1 MTDIHQSEIQISNL
15 PTKSVVI
22 TPQRA
27 TITREIHTTIHP
39 GQNAI
44 TILGLDPNVD
54 LDSVQIDGSGP
65 ATITDMQTDVVPRRE
80 KFNDVYPDLTVDEQS
95 DIDQDMTTDEEG
107 LGIDDSELQAILK
120 EEQTL
125 NTSLAKAQD
134 DKSASLFVL
143 QFLVGYGKSVDS
155 TNSDPAKLND
165 FLQMYLQQRKTEGD
179 RARDT
184 EVKIA
189 DGEKALERVKRKRER
204 LESAHTKAKE
214 AALKEV
220 RRAREKRV
228 REREA
233 RRAQQKRDIKEKKM
247 FWTDLVGQVKVYLDG
262 HVSATPGSSRRSS
275 VTENVTYSGQPIE
288 VTMNLTYIVPGPNW
302 VPRYNLKI
310 NTPASTAS
318 LVYNADFQNKS
329 SETWKDTKI
338 TLSTSHAAFSGL
350 DGPIP
355 ILQPWHVTTCS
366 ISDPKSISWQDVLRS
381 PAEINPNAMAT
392 NKDPYQ
398 AAIDAQK
405 RARAQLLASARSV
418 QELGAAHN
426 AQQMQQQAIPQQVMQ
441 QQAMQQQAMQQQAMQ
456 QQAMAQQ
463 APAAMRG
470 ARPASFSPRQ
480 DSRHSWVP
488 SARRALGWGTN
499 ADNEENEEADDSD
512 NDTQSIAS
520 PSLERQDS
528 VPQNYGLTTTYE
540 LSGLRTLVPST
551 SHRRHLIAQST
562 LQSLTLTHVIVP
574 KIRAAAFLRARVKN
588 TSSVNILRGK
598 TGISV
603 DGTFLGTSTLPS
615 CVPNEFFNISLGVD
629 PNVLVTYAKPT
640 VRNLS
645 TGYISKE
652 KAAVFRR
659 SCWVKNTKSTAVD
672 MIVSDQIPLKD
683 NEQMRIQ
690 VLEPKGLEKEGSE
703 VDMALERDRGKGKA
717 VMMRNGEVKW
727 FIRLEPGKDV
737 RMVLEYHAKVPDGN
751 AVITAT

>member
-1 MTDIHQSEIQISNL
+1 MADIHQLEIQISSL
-15 PTKSVVI
+15 PTKSVII

-27 TITREIHTTIHP
+27 TITREIHTIIHP

-80 KFNDVYPDLTVDEQS
+80 KFNDVYPDLTVDEDS

-107 LGIDDSELQAILK
+107 IDVDDSALQAILK
-120 EEQTL
+120 EEQSL

-143 QFLVGYGKSVDS
+143 QFLVGYGKSIES

-220 RRAREKRV
+220 RHGREKRV
-228 REREA
+228 RERQE
-233 RRAQQKRDIKEKKM
+233 RRAQQKRDINEKKL
-247 FWTDLVGQVKVYLDG
+247 FWTDRVGQVKVYLDG
-262 HVSATPGSSRRSS
+262 HVAGTPGSSRRSS
-275 VTENVTYSGQPIE
+275 VTENVTYGGQPIE

-310 NTPASTAS
+310 NTPASAAS

-329 SETWKDTKI
+329 SETWKDAKI

-350 DGPIP
+350 DEPIP

-366 ISDPKSISWQDVLRS
+366 IEDPKSISWQDVLRS
-381 PAEINPNAMAT
+381 PAEIKPTAMAT
-392 NKDPYQ
+392 TTYPY
-398 AAIDAQK
+398 AAAVDAQL
-405 RARAQLLASARSV
+405 RARAHIMASARSV
-418 QELGAAHN
+418 QESGTAPN
-426 AQQMQQQAIPQQVMQ
+426 AQQMQQQQMQ
-441 QQAMQQQAMQQQAMQ
+441 QQALQ

-463 APAAMRG
+463 SMAQQAPVAMHGVGARRG
-470 ARPASFSPRQ
+470 APPARR

-488 SARRALGWGTN
+488 SARRALGWGTSEDN
-499 ADNEENEEADDSD
+499 EDNEEGDDSD
-512 NDTQSIAS
+512 SDTQTIAS

-540 LSGLRTLVPST
+540 LSGLRTLAPST

-615 CVPNEFFNISLGVD
+615 CVPNDFFNISLGVD

-640 VRNLS
+640 VRKLS
-645 TGYISKE
+645 SGYISKE
-652 KAAVFRR
+652 KVAVFRR
-659 SCWVKNTKSTAVD
+659 SCWVKNSKSTAID
-672 MIVSDQIPLKD
+672 MIVSDQIPVKD

>member
-1 MTDIHQSEIQISNL
+1 MADPHQSEIQISNL
-15 PTKSVVI
+15 PTKSVI
-22 TPQRA
+22 LTPQRA

-39 GQNAI
+39 GQNVI
-44 TILGLDPNVD
+44 TIQGLDPNVD

-65 ATITDMQTDVVPRRE
+65 AIITDMQTDVVPRRE
-80 KFNDVYPDLTVDEQS
+80 KFNDVYPDLTVDEES

-107 LGIDDSELQAILK
+107 INIDDSELQAILK

-125 NTSLAKAQD
+125 NTSIAKAQD

-143 QFLVGYGKSVDS
+143 QFLVGYGKSIDS

-184 EVKIA
+184 EVKIV
-189 DGEKALERVKRKRER
+189 DSEKVLERVKRKRER

-214 AALKEV
+214 AALKDA

-228 REREA
+228 RERRE
-233 RRAQQKRDIKEKKM
+233 RRAQQKRDINEKRQ
-247 FWTDLVGQVKVYLDG
+247 FWKDRVGQVEVYLDG
-262 HVSATPGSSRRSS
+262 HVSATPESSRRSS
-275 VTENVTYSGQPIE
+275 VTENATYGGQPIE
-288 VTMNLTYIVPGPNW
+288 VTMNLTYIVPGPSW
-302 VPRYNLKI
+302 APRYNLKI

-318 LVYNADFQNKS
+318 LIYNADFQNNC
-329 SETWKDTKI
+329 SETWKDAKI

-350 DGPIP
+350 DEPIP

-366 ISDPKSISWQDVLRS
+366 ISDPQSISWQDVLRS

-392 NKDPYQ
+392 NMSSYPATVDVQ
-398 AAIDAQK
+398 A
-405 RARAQLLASARSV
+405 RARAQMIANARSLQESGAV
-418 QELGAAHN
+418 QN
-426 AQQMQQQAIPQQVMQ
+426 AQQLQQQAL
-441 QQAMQQQAMQQQAMQ
+441 A

-463 APAAMRG
+463 APIARG
-470 ARPASFSPRQ
+470 VVARREPRTTPR

-488 SARRALGWGTN
+488 SARRALGWGVSEG
-499 ADNEENEEADDSD
+499 NEDNEEADDSGSD
-512 NDTQSIAS
+512 AETNAS

-540 LSGLRTLVPST
+540 LSGLRTLAPST

-603 DGTFLGTSTLPS
+603 DGTFLGSSTLPN
-615 CVPNEFFNISLGVD
+615 CAPNDFFNISLGVD

-640 VRNLS
+640 VRKLAS
-645 TGYISKE
+645 GYISKE

-659 SCWVKNTKSTAVD
+659 SCWVKNTKSTAID

-703 VDMALERDRGKGKA
+703 VDMPLERDRGRGKA

-727 FIRLEPGKDV
+727 FIRLAPGKDV
-737 RMVLEYHAKVPDGN
+737 RMALEYHARCLMEVR
-751 AVITAT
+751 

>member
-1 MTDIHQSEIQISNL
+1 MADLHESEIQISNL
-15 PTKSVVI
+15 PTKSVI
-22 TPQRA
+22 LTPKRA
-27 TITREIHTTIHP
+27 TITREIRTTIHP

-44 TILGLDPNVD
+44 TIIGLDPKVD

-65 ATITDMQTDVVPRRE
+65 ATITDMQTEVVSRRE
-80 KFNDVYPDLTVDEQS
+80 KFDDVYPELTVEGES
-95 DIDQDMTTDEEG
+95 DLDQDMAADEEG
-107 LGIDDSELQAILK
+107 VDIDDSELRAIRK
-120 EEQTL
+120 EEQGL
-125 NTSLAKAQD
+125 STSLAKAQD

-143 QFLVGYGKSVDS
+143 QFLVGYGKSIEA
-155 TNSDPAKLND
+155 TNSDPGKLDD
-165 FLQMYLQQRKTEGD
+165 FLQMYLRQRKTEGD

-184 EVKIA
+184 DVKIA

-220 RRAREKRV
+220 RQLRDKRV
-228 REREA
+228 KERQE
-233 RRAQQKRDIKEKKM
+233 RWAQQHRDRNEKKQ
-247 FWTDLVGQVKVYLDG
+247 FWTDRVGQVKVYLDG
-262 HVSATPGSSRRSS
+262 HVSAAS
-275 VTENVTYSGQPIE
+275 VAEDVPDSGQLIE
-288 VTMNLTYIVPGPNW
+288 VTMDLTYIVPGPNW

-318 LVYNADFQNKS
+318 LIYNADFQNNS
-329 SETWKDTKI
+329 SETWKDVRI

-350 DGPIP
+350 DEPIP

-366 ISDPKSISWQDVLRS
+366 IPDPKSISWQNVLRS
-381 PAEINPNAMAT
+381 PAEIKPNPMASNT
-392 NKDPYQ
+392 GIY
-398 AAIDAQK
+398 AAAPDAQA
-405 RARAQLLASARSV
+405 RARAQILANARSV
-418 QELGAAHN
+418 QESSTHQFAQQLQQHQL
-426 AQQMQQQAIPQQVMQ
+426 AQQMQQQT
-441 QQAMQQQAMQQQAMQ
+441 QAQA
-456 QQAMAQQ
+456 QQAMAPQ
-463 APAAMRG
+463 APIAAAMFSH
-470 ARPASFSPRQ
+470 APNPAPREPR
-480 DSRHSWVP
+480 SSWVP
-488 SARRALGWGTN
+488 SARRALGWGN
-499 ADNEENEEADDSD
+499 NSEQGESDNSDSD
-512 NDTQSIAS
+512 TETISS

-528 VPQNYGLTTTYE
+528 VAQNYGLTTTYE
-540 LSGLRTLVPST
+540 LSGLRTLAPSS

-574 KIRAAAFLRARVKN
+574 KIRAAAFLRARARN

-603 DGTFLGTSTLPS
+603 DGNFLGTSTLPN
-615 CVPNEFFNISLGVD
+615 CAPNDFFSISLGVD

-640 VRNLS
+640 VRKLS

-659 SCWVKNTKSTAVD
+659 SCWVKNTKSTSID

-703 VDMALERDRGKGKA
+703 MDMALEKDRGKGKA

-727 FIRLEPGKDV
+727 FVRLEPGKDV
-737 RMVLEYHAKVPDGN
+737 RLVLEYQTKVPDGN
-751 AVITAT
+751 AVITAN

>member
-22 TPQRA
+22 TPQMA

-44 TILGLDPNVD
+44 TILGLDPKLD

-65 ATITDMQTDVVPRRE
+65 ATITDMQTDVVPRRQ
-80 KFNDVYPDLTVDEQS
+80 KFNDVYPEFTIDEES

-107 LGIDDSELQAILK
+107 LDIDDSELQAILK

-184 EVKIA
+184 DVKIA

-214 AALKEV
+214 SALKEV

-228 REREA
+228 RERQA
-233 RRAQQKRDIKEKKM
+233 RRAQQQRDITEKKM
-247 FWTDLVGQVKVYLDG
+247 FWTDFVGQVKVYLDG

-275 VTENVTYSGQPIE
+275 VTENVTYAGQPIE
-288 VTMNLTYIVPGPNW
+288 VTMSLTYIVPGPNW

-329 SETWKDTKI
+329 SETWKDAKI

-350 DGPIP
+350 DEPIP

-366 ISDPKSISWQDVLRS
+366 ISDPKSISWQDALRS
-381 PAEINPNAMAT
+381 PAETNPNAMAT

-405 RARAQLLASARSV
+405 RARAQ
-418 QELGAAHN
+418 
-426 AQQMQQQAIPQQVMQ
+426 QMQQQAIPQQAMQQQAMQQQAMQ

-463 APAAMRG
+463 APATMRG
-470 ARPASFSPRQ
+470 AFPASFTPRQ

-499 ADNEENEEADDSD
+499 ADNEENEEAADSD

-520 PSLERQDS
+520 PSLELQDS

-615 CVPNEFFNISLGVD
+615 CVPNDFFNISLGVD

-640 VRNLS
+640 VRKLS

>member
-1 MTDIHQSEIQISNL
+1 MADIHESEIQISSL
-15 PTKSVVI
+15 PTKSVII

-27 TITREIHTTIHP
+27 TITREIRTIIHP

-44 TILGLDPNVD
+44 TILGLDPKVD

-65 ATITDMQTDVVPRRE
+65 ATITDMQTDVLPRRE
-80 KFNDVYPDLTVDEQS
+80 KFNDVYPDLTVDEES
-95 DIDQDMTTDEEG
+95 DIDQDMTTDDEG
-107 LGIDDSELQAILK
+107 IDIDDSALQAILK
-120 EEQTL
+120 EEQSL

-143 QFLVGYGKSVDS
+143 QFLVGYGKSIES

-214 AALKEV
+214 AALKDV

-228 REREA
+228 RERQE
-233 RRAQQKRDIKEKKM
+233 RRAQQQRDVNEKRL
-247 FWTDLVGQVKVYLDG
+247 FWTDRVGQVKVYLDG
-262 HVSATPGSSRRSS
+262 HVAATPGSSRRSS
-275 VTENVTYSGQPIE
+275 VTENVTYGGQSIE

-318 LVYNADFQNKS
+318 LVYNADFQNNS
-329 SETWKDTKI
+329 SETWKDAKI

-350 DGPIP
+350 DEPIP

-366 ISDPKSISWQDVLRS
+366 IEDPKSISWQEVLRS
-381 PAEINPNAMAT
+381 PAEIKPTTMAINT
-392 NKDPYQ
+392 DPYF
-398 AAIDAQK
+398 AAVDAQL
-405 RARAQLLASARSV
+405 RARAHIMASARSV
-418 QELGAAHN
+418 QESGTAPN
-426 AQQMQQQAIPQQVMQ
+426 AQQMQQQQALQ
-441 QQAMQQQAMQQQAMQ
+441 QQALQ

-463 APAAMRG
+463 SMAQQAPVAMHGIG
-470 ARPASFSPRQ
+470 ARRGPSPARR

-488 SARRALGWGTN
+488 SARRALGWGTSE
-499 ADNEENEEADDSD
+499 DNENNAEDDDSD
-512 NDTQSIAS
+512 SDTQTIAS

-540 LSGLRTLVPST
+540 LSGLRTLAPST

-615 CVPNEFFNISLGVD
+615 CAPNHFFNISLGVD
-629 PNVLVTYAKPT
+629 PNVLVTYAKPM
-640 VRNLS
+640 VRKLS
-645 TGYISKE
+645 AGYISKE

-659 SCWVKNTKSTAVD
+659 SCWVKNTKSTAID
-672 MIVSDQIPLKD
+672 MIISDQIPVRD

-690 VLEPKGLEKEGSE
+690 LLEPKGLEREGSE
-703 VDMALERDRGKGKA
+703 MDMALDRDKGKGKA

-727 FIRLEPGKDV
+727 FVRLEPGKDV

>member
-1 MTDIHQSEIQISNL
+1 MTDIHHSEIQISNL

-80 KFNDVYPDLTVDEQS
+80 KFNDVYPDLTVDEES

-107 LGIDDSELQAILK
+107 LDIDDSELQAILK
-120 EEQTL
+120 EEQSL
-125 NTSLAKAQD
+125 STSLAKAQD

-143 QFLVGYGKSVDS
+143 QFLVGYGKSMDS
-155 TNSDPAKLND
+155 TTSDPAKLND

-189 DGEKALERVKRKRER
+189 DGEKALERIKRKRER

-228 REREA
+228 RERQE

-247 FWTDLVGQVKVYLDG
+247 FWTDLVGQVKVYLDA

-275 VTENVTYSGQPIE
+275 VTENVTYGGQPIE

-329 SETWKDTKI
+329 SETWKDAKV

-350 DGPIP
+350 DEPIP

-381 PAEINPNAMAT
+381 PAEINLNAMAT

-405 RARAQLLASARSV
+405 RARAQIMASARSA
-418 QELGAAHN
+418 QESGTSPN
-426 AQQMQQQAIPQQVMQ
+426 AQQ
-441 QQAMQQQAMQQQAMQ
+441 MQQQAMQQQAMQ

-463 APAAMRG
+463 AMAQQAPASRRG
-470 ARPASFSPRQ
+470 QGAARPASFTPRQ

-499 ADNEENEEADDSD
+499 AGEEDNEEEDDSD

-528 VPQNYGLTTTYE
+528 VPQNYGMTTTYE

-615 CVPNEFFNISLGVD
+615 CVPNDFFNISLGVD

-640 VRNLS
+640 VRKLS

-727 FIRLEPGKDV
+727 FVRLEPGKDV
-737 RMVLEYHAKVPDGN
+737 RMVLEYNAKVPDGN
-751 AVITAT
+751 AVVTAT